1 MSKFIK
7 LTEIYKKDSIA
18 RFSNT
23 ASTDDSSEY
32 CLREVMVN
40 PNYISMF
47 WECAY
52 FKDQLIEE
60 NKWPEGLDSRQNFT
74 KLQIDSNGNSTK
86 STFYVVGPIEL
97 ITKKLAQGD

>member
-1 MSKFIK
+1 MNQIVIGTAGHIDHGKTSLVKA
-7 LTEIYKKDSIA
+7 LTG
-18 RFSNT
+18 
-23 ASTDDSSEY
+23 TDT
-32 CLREVMVN
+32 
-40 PNYISMF
+40 
-47 WECAY
+47 
-52 FKDQLIEE
+52 DQLIEE